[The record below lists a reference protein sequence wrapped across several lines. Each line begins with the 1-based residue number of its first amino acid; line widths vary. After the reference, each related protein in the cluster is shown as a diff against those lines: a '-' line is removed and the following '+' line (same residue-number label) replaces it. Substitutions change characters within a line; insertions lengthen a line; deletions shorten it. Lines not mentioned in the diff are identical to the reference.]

1 VRDLAYKANQ
11 AKTMQA
17 AYSNAVRIGYI
28 DKSDDDRWLWS
39 LNTIQP
45 KGGRASGIEE
55 TEASAKAAL
64 QDAWT
69 AWVRSAGLME
79 KADD

>member
-1 VRDLAYKANQ
+1 VPDLAYKANT

-28 DKSDDDRWLWS
+28 DRSDDDRWLWS

-55 TEASAKAAL
+55 TEASAKSAL
-64 QDAWT
+64 EDAWR
-69 AWVRSAGLME
+69 AWVRAAGLME
-79 KADD
+79 KADG